1 MPCRYYSQLRAAPNS
16 VSTSAHLPTT
26 TWLGN
31 KTGGLG
37 GPPVV
42 SIYKRNNTQL
52 QDKVC
57 GSKSLSFHRPVI
69 WMISFKCGTWEVPQ
83 DHWSAVTAS
92 IFLASGLQFPFPY
105 QADDDILPLLK
116 RSVITTRW
124 AVNSYCCWKK
134 GFHKNSSSLLTL
146 LMNMQFSMIWYMRNQ
161 KICAGDRLISLFLV
175 KKEEWLANI
184 FFASDVFN
192 RSNGCE
198 RYN

>member
-1 MPCRYYSQLRAAPNS
+1 MDIKCPQLDTGIPTRARRSSGYPDSPKAPYQSSNS
-16 VSTSAHLPTT
+16 
-26 TWLGN
+26 
-31 KTGGLG
+31 
-37 GPPVV
+37 
-42 SIYKRNNTQL
+42 
-52 QDKVC
+52 
-57 GSKSLSFHRPVI
+57 SLIAPQ
-69 WMISFKCGTWEVPQ
+69 VPQ

-92 IFLASGLQFPFPY
+92 IFLASGLQFPFLY
-105 QADDDILPLLK
+105 QADDDIFPLLK

-134 GFHKNSSSLLTL
+134 GFHKNFSSLLTL